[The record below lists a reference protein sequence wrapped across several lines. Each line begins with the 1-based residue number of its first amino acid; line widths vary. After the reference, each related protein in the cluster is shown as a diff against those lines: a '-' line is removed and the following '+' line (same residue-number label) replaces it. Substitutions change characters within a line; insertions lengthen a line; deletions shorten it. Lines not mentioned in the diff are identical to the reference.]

1 MIRNIAPAEPQL
13 ITQVQVYFKT
23 FDNKLVI
30 YKEPPR

>member
-1 MIRNIAPAEPQL
+1 MRLEIVAVKHSI
-13 ITQVQVYFKT
+13 QVYFKT